1 MRIFVDIHKAYV
13 VNSGLYPELNRLLIT
28 FISNPSDTKA
38 MFFLGRSGILPS
50 DTQNRTVD

>member
-1 MRIFVDIHKAYV
+1 MRIFMDIHKAYV

-28 FISNPSDTKA
+28 FIANPSDTKA